1 MAPELLE
8 CEAHRTPTRLRCAE
22 AGCDTPIC
30 PQCLVKTSVGLKC
43 QEHAQAIAPKF
54 DRRAQRSMIGAV
66 VLVAAAV
73 VILSVAVFNQ
83 SSRPAPAPDSTP
95 APADSGEA
103 IGPGRIVP
111 ASVYVV
117 NVDGSGART
126 LTNRALAFDA
136 HPAWSPDGTRIA
148 FESTVEGRRTIWVMQ
163 ADGQGLRRLT
173 ELTGAA
179 VETAP
184 AWSPRGDRLAYA
196 SDRDG
201 NPEIYV
207 VGADGT
213 GSRRLTDHPAT
224 DGVPSWS
231 PDGAR
236 IAFVS
241 DRDGQPGIWAIA
253 ADGSAPARLVPG
265 AADPGSKP
273 AWAPDGRSIAFAS
286 DRDGGNLEIFVTP
299 LPGPLGPLADTA
311 AGTAAGAATKL
322 IAGPGL
328 DGEPAWSPDGTRIA
342 FASDRDGSPQVY
354 VANRDGSNVAK
365 VTTRARSYTP
375 AWAPDGRQLAYIYD
389 PAPGG

>member
-1 MAPELLE
+1 MAPDLLE
-8 CEAHRTPTRLRCAE
+8 CEAHGTPTRLRCAE
-22 AGCDTPIC
+22 AGCDKPIC
-30 PQCLVKTSVGLKC
+30 PQCLVKTAVGLKC

-54 DRRAQRSMIGAV
+54 DRRAQRSVIGAV

-83 SSRPAPAPDSTP
+83 SSKPTLAPDNTP
-95 APADSGEA
+95 APAASGEA
-103 IGPGRIVP
+103 NGPRIVP

-136 HPAWSPDGTRIA
+136 HPAWSPEGTRIA
-148 FESTVEGRRTIWVMQ
+148 FESTVDGKRAIWVMQ

-173 ELTGAA
+173 DLTGAA
-179 VETAP
+179 AETAP
-184 AWSPRGDRLAYA
+184 AWSPRGDRIAYA
-196 SDRDG
+196 SDKDG

-207 VGADGT
+207 VGADGS
-213 GSRRLTDHPAT
+213 GSRRLTDNPAN
-224 DGVPSWS
+224 DGVPVWS

-241 DRDGQPGIWAIA
+241 DRDGQFGIWAMA

-265 AADPGSKP
+265 TADPGSKP
-273 AWAPDGRSIAFAS
+273 AWSPDGRSIAFAS
-286 DRDGGNLEIFVTP
+286 DRDGGNLDIFA
-299 LPGPLGPLADTA
+299 ADTA
-311 AGTAAGAATKL
+311 PGAGGPTKL

-328 DGEPAWSPDGTRIA
+328 DGEPAWSADGSKLA
-342 FASDRDGSPQVY
+342 FASDRDGSPQIY
-354 VANRDGSNVAK
+354 VANRDGSNVVK
-365 VTTRARSYTP
+365 VTTKARSYTP
-375 AWAPDGRQLAYIYD
+375 AWAPDGRQLVYIYD

>member
-1 MAPELLE
+1 MAPDLLE
-8 CEAHRTPTRLRCAE
+8 CEAHGTPTRLRCAE
-22 AGCDTPIC
+22 AGCDKPIC
-30 PQCLVKTSVGLKC
+30 PQCLVKTAVGLKC

-54 DRRAQRSMIGAV
+54 DRRAQRSIIGAV
-66 VLVAAAV
+66 ALVAVAV

-83 SSRPAPAPDSTP
+83 STKPGPAPDNTP
-95 APADSGEA
+95 APAASGEPNA
-103 IGPGRIVP
+103 PGRIVP

-136 HPAWSPDGTRIA
+136 HPAWSPDGSRIA
-148 FESTVEGRRTIWVMQ
+148 FESTVEGKRTIWVMQ

-184 AWSPRGDRLAYA
+184 AWSPRGDRIAYA

-201 NPEIYV
+201 NSEIYV

-213 GSRRLTDHPAT
+213 GSRRLTDNPAT

-231 PDGAR
+231 PDGSR

-241 DRDGQPGIWAIA
+241 DRDGQPGIWAMA

-265 AADPGSKP
+265 SADPGSKP
-273 AWAPDGRSIAFAS
+273 VWAPDGRTVAFAS
-286 DRDGGNLEIFVTP
+286 DRDGANLEIFV
-299 LPGPLGPLADTA
+299 ADTA
-311 AGTAAGAATKL
+311 GAGAPTKL

-328 DGEPAWSPDGTRIA
+328 DGEPAWSPDGSRIA
-342 FASDRDGSPQVY
+342 FASDRDGSPQIY
-354 VANRDGSNVAK
+354 VANRDGSNVTK
-365 VTTRARSYTP
+365 VTTRPRSYTP
-375 AWAPDGRQLAYIYD
+375 AWAPDGRQLVYIYD